1 MYVSDVIA
9 TQPSDQP
16 SDFRKE
22 LILLRLH
29 IPLLVTT
36 FLSTLFTDKHQQFI
50 LDVRLLAGGKA
61 RR

>member
-50 LDVRLLAGGKA
+50 LDVRLLEGGKA